1 MNGSPAPASG
11 PGTPLWCGLLGLF
24 QPILFPFSVPGSAS
38 AGIERAVS
46 TAEATINFFNFVSL
60 TLSFP
65 TPRKVYTELDLGCRA
80 RRLLFNSRLLTV
92 VLDRR
97 KKSHKASSLPIRYAV
112 FNTASA
118 LAAPAAWRCWRRS
131 GRASSHNA
139 SNKITHQAV

>member
-65 TPRKVYTELDLGCRA
+65 TPREVYTELDLGCRA
-80 RRLLFNSRLLTV
+80 RRLLFNSRLLAV

-112 FNTASA
+112 IQYCVRFSSSG
-118 LAAPAAWRCWRRS
+118 RCWRRGGERFRPFDFFS
-131 GRASSHNA
+131 GPLYWM
-139 SNKITHQAV
+139 